1 MSRRTR
7 SAGFAAAA
15 ALCAGLA
22 AASAGEDAGIA
33 AEYGE
38 LREVVVAA
46 QPLAAGRKL
55 ER

>member
-15 ALCAGLA
+15 AMCAGLA
-22 AASAGEDAGIA
+22 AASASESTGLA

-46 QPLAAGRKL
+46 QPLAAGQKL
-55 ER
+55 QR